1 MYSISKYISNISK
14 YISNR
19 VFVNNLLDKTDK
31 FPFYVI

>member
-19 VFVNNLLDKTDK
+19 VFVNKHFTYLMCAYLKT
-31 FPFYVI
+31 